1 MKRDMDL
8 VRRILLEL
16 EDRSDEQQSDPMS
29 FGGYPTEDIHYHV
42 KIMYQAGLVEV
53 IGGATD
59 LCSWVP
65 LGLTWAGHDFLDAAR
80 EQTRWERAKELV
92 KDKAGTV
99 SFDVFKQ
106 LLISLSLKAVGL

>member
-8 VRRILLEL
+8 VRKILFQLE
-16 EDRSDEQQSDPMS
+16 ERSDEQQSDPMS
-29 FGGYPTEDIHYHV
+29 FAGCSTEDIHYHI
-42 KIMYQAGLVEV
+42 KIMYQAGLIEV

-59 LCSWVP
+59 LYSWVP

-80 EQTRWERAKELV
+80 EQTRWDKAKHLV

-106 LLISLSLKAVGL
+106 LLINLSLKAVGL